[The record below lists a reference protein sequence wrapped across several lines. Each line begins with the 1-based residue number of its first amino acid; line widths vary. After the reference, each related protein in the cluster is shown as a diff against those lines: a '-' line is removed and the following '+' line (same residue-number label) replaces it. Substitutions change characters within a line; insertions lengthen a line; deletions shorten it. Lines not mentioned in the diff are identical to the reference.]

1 MLQDFTLE
9 TFAGCVGDRFAI
21 SFDEGELRLELVSA
35 TALGGTAT
43 EVPPGHRVPF
53 SLEFLGPAEPVLAQA
68 IYGFEHAALGVFEL
82 FIVPI
87 GRDESGVRYEAVFT

>member
-1 MLQDFTLE
+1 VLQDFTLE
-9 TFAGCVGDRFAI
+9 AFAGCVGNRFAI
-21 SFDEGELRLELVSA
+21 SLDEEELALELVSA
-35 TALGGTAT
+35 AALGGATT
-43 EVPPGHRVPF
+43 EVPPGDRLPF

-68 IYGFEHAALGVFEL
+68 TYGFEHAALGAFEL